1 MPVYALGPLTP
12 EIHPTA
18 YVHPDAVVIG
28 AVRLGMHV
36 SVWPS
41 TVLRGDHGRIEVG
54 DWVAVQDGTVVHGNI
69 AQATAIGEGSVVGHL
84 AHLEGCTVG
93 AGCLVGSGSVV
104 MPQAAIGDGA
114 VVGAGAVVPR
124 GMTVP
129 AGTSALG
136 VPARIA
142 RLGERRPQLE
152 ATVRR
157 HAELA
162 ASYRTG
168 LRRLD
173 DGA

>member
-1 MPVYALGPLTP
+1 MPIYALGDRVPD
-12 EIHPTA
+12 IHPTA
-18 YVHPDAVVIG
+18 YVHPDAVVVG
-28 AVRLGMHV
+28 AVRLGKHA

-41 TVLRGDHGRIEVG
+41 TVLRGDHGRIDVG

-69 AQATAIGEGSVVGHL
+69 AQATVIGEGSVVGHL
-84 AHLEGCTVG
+84 AHLEGCAVG
-93 AGCLVGSGSVV
+93 SGCLVGSGSVV
-104 MPQAAIGDGA
+104 MPGAAIGDGA

-129 AGTSALG
+129 PGVAALG
-136 VPARIA
+136 VPAHITE
-142 RLGERRPQLE
+142 LGERRARLE

-162 ASYRTG
+162 ASYRTE

-173 DGA
+173 GGP